1 MGKLNLKL
9 MQGIEREEA
18 QIQKEKQVLDTHPDK
33 SIGKTEET
41 RKESGGREMPSESS
55 VKAPT
60 GSKKEGTRKN
70 GTKSKKK
77 ENTDKKDKQVF
88 SFRAALSDINIW
100 KFFCHA
106 KSQKMEQMASDALN
120 EYVSRHMHQLSDTE
134 RMVFEALMARE
145 KQ

>member
-1 MGKLNLKL
+1 MGLNLKL

-18 QIQKEKQVLDTHPDK
+18 QIQKDKQVSDTHPNK
-33 SIGKTEET
+33 PIGNTEET
-41 RKESGGREMPSESS
+41 RKESGGREMLSESS
-55 VKAPT
+55 AKAPT
-60 GSKKEGTRKN
+60 GSKKEGARKS

-88 SFRAALSDINIW
+88 SFRATLSDISTW
-100 KFFCHA
+100 RFFA
-106 KSQKMEQMASDALN
+106 TSTSQTMEQMASSALN
-120 EYVSRHMHQLSDTE
+120 EYVSKHKLSDSE